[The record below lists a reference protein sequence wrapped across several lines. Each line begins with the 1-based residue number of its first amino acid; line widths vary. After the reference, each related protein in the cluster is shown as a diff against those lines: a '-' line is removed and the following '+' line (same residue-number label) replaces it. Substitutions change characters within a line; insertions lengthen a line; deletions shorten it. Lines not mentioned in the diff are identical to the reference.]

1 VQRYSKSSEMQNNLG
16 KIGYFDKK
24 IPKKFW

>member
-1 VQRYSKSSEMQNNLG
+1 VQRYSKSGEIQNKLG
-16 KIGYFDKK
+16 KIGHFDKK